1 MLRPLFV
8 AALVAGLL
16 SSTAARADA
25 VTITGFQWGSSDID
39 TSLSGTVAVG
49 QFKGTHNGNAFV
61 TYCTDLY
68 ESFNWNTPYIN
79 YLPVANGS
87 TYGFTAAKADTLGKL
102 YTVASAQVDTADES
116 VAFQL
121 AVWEVLYDNAFQVR
135 DVSGRG
141 HFYVQSG
148 GAMGQQTLANGWL
161 AQASALGSS
170 QFSVMR
176 LASVDAPGLNDG
188 RQDFILVNRV
198 PEPQTHALMLAGLGA
213 MAFVTRRRRTGD

>member
-1 MLRPLFV
+1 MFRPSFA
-8 AALVAGLL
+8 AALVGGLL
-16 SSTAARADA
+16 SSTAAFADA

-39 TSLSGTVAVG
+39 TSLTDTVAVG
-49 QFKGTHNGNAFV
+49 QFKGMHNGNAFV

-68 ESFNWNTPYIN
+68 ESFNWNTPYTN

-87 TYGFTAAKADTLGKL
+87 LNGFTTAQADTLGKL
-102 YTVASAQVDTADES
+102 YTVAGSQVDTRDES

-121 AVWEVLYDNAFQVR
+121 AVWEVLYDSAYEVR
-135 DVSGRG
+135 NVAGRG
-141 HFYVQSG
+141 NFYVQSG
-148 GAMGQQTLANGWL
+148 GSLGQQSLANGWL

-188 RQDFILVNRV
+188 HQDFLLVTSV
-198 PEPQTHALMLAGLGA
+198 PEPQTYALTLAGLGV
-213 MAFVTRRRRTGD
+213 MAFVGRRRRVQN